1 MERKVGEIFEY
12 NGEWYQCIHA
22 PQKHSYKLCDLRG
35 LCCDNNGVKIVTCA
49 WRHRKDNTS
58 VIFKKLEKIGEP
70 TMLDGKLVQKILT
83 TDGYS
88 CNGCCF
94 KSPECDKADDDL
106 CCKYEIYVEIKQN
119 KENMEE
125 ETKLP
130 KEDNALTRTVHDYVN
145 GKISDKEL
153 IKSIK
158 EMSDEYPYIK
168 DNLKPFDLEA
178 AKAGKPVCT
187 RDGRKARII
196 CFDAKRKD
204 GKNIMALIPSKEY
217 PEFEDLVAYPNNG
230 NYHGGHENDG
240 DLMMLH
246 QKKEGWIN
254 LCKNNH
260 GDTSVVGVF
269 PNREEAVSN
278 CPPTYLSTIKIE
290 CDIVAMKE
298 SFAEAFNDGANW
310 RINSVWHEVSEEPE
324 RNRIYL
330 AQLGDCAFD
339 TFYDSENWVKF
350 SRGVNMQRWAYVEDL
365 LPNK

>member
-83 TDGYS
+83 TDEYS

-119 KENMEE
+119 KEDMEE
-125 ETKLP
+125 KKL
-130 KEDNALTRTVHDYVN
+130 
-145 GKISDKEL
+145 
-153 IKSIK
+153 
-158 EMSDEYPYIK
+158 
-168 DNLKPFDLEA
+168 NLKPFDLEA

-196 CFDAKRKD
+196 CFDLNNKNFPIVAIINCDTEENAYQYDID
-204 GKNIMALIPSKEY
+204 GVCDEH
-217 PEFEDLVAYPNNG
+217 DNNL
-230 NYHGGHENDG
+230 N
-240 DLMMLH
+240 LMMLP
-246 QKKEGWIN
+246 QKKEGWVNIYTSFDGVETGIDVYETEEIAK
-254 LCKNNH
+254 KNVDNS
-260 GDTSVVGVF
+260 TS
-269 PNREEAVSN
+269 
-278 CPPTYLSTIKIE
+278 YLGTIKIE
-290 CDIVAMKE
+290 
-298 SFAEAFNDGANW
+298 W
-310 RINSVWHEVSEEPE
+310 EE
-324 RNRIYL
+324 
-330 AQLGDCAFD
+330 
-339 TFYDSENWVKF
+339 
-350 SRGVNMQRWAYVEDL
+350 
-365 LPNK
+365 